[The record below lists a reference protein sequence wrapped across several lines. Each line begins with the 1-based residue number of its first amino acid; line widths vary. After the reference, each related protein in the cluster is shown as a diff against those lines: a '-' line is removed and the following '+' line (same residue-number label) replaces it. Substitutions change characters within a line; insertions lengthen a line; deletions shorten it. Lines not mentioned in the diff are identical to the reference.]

1 MSDNQRRAVCRILF
15 LILCAFPTA
24 SVGYWIF
31 HPQTAVTWEREIQAN
46 LGLTTRID
54 SVETP
59 GPYTVILRG
68 VEFLDVDG
76 EPILETVETRV
87 EFGKQIDRVV
97 IPNKVTGVSDKGIA
111 LFIENVRQNIVRK
124 RSVKKRLLIEF
135 EQDLVIKKQL
145 AVEADRLFART
156 NSYQMNPA
164 VRLGEQ
170 IVLSDLR
177 IEFGKSAAANP
188 DAFAAATFKTGQEV
202 GGVRDGELVELE
214 ISRKDAD
221 GLGFHLDTHG
231 SSIPCWLL
239 KNSFVDLPAT
249 LGADA
254 LFQGE
259 ILSQPQASI
268 SNVSLRGWFERV
280 SLTPSVSQG
289 AVESASIQLV
299 ECEFEGGL
307 LSRWQASLYPN
318 AESVPRPIDGEYLFT
333 YTRNLDIA
341 GAINKAWSDYGAE
354 VEQ

>member
-15 LILCAFPTA
+15 LFLCALPTA

-76 EPILETVETRV
+76 ETILETVETRI
-87 EFGKQIDRVV
+87 EFGQEFDRVV
-97 IPNKVTGVSDKGIA
+97 IPNKVTGVSDRGVA

-124 RSVKKRLLIEF
+124 RSIKKRLLIEF

-156 NSYQMNPA
+156 NSFQLNTGI
-164 VRLGEQ
+164 RLGEQ
-170 IVLSDLR
+170 VVLTDFR
-177 IEFGKSAAANP
+177 VDIGMP
-188 DAFAAATFKTGQEV
+188 VPGRPGAFAVATFKIGDEGQVE
-202 GGVRDGELVELE
+202 RPDSIVELAINRME
-214 ISRKDAD
+214 PD
-221 GLGFHLDTHG
+221 GLGFNLNTNG
-231 SSIPCWLL
+231 TTIPCWLM
-239 KNSFVDLPAT
+239 KNTFVDLPAT
-249 LGADA
+249 LGPDA
-254 LFQGE
+254 LFKGE
-259 ILSQPQASI
+259 IRSQPQASI
-268 SNVSLRGWFERV
+268 SNVSLQGWFEQV
-280 SLTPSVSQG
+280 SLAASTAQT
-289 AVESASIQLV
+289 AVESASVQLV

-307 LSRWQASLYPN
+307 LSRWQANLYPN
-318 AESVPRPIDGEYLFT
+318 SESAPRPIDGEYLFT

-341 GAINKAWSDYGAE
+341 GAINKAWSDYASE
-354 VEQ
+354 VAQ

>member
-68 VEFLDVDG
+68 VEFLNVDG
-76 EPILETVETRV
+76 ESILETVETRI
-87 EFGKQIDRVV
+87 EFGKQFDRVV

-111 LFIENVRQNIVRK
+111 LFIENIRQNIVRK
-124 RSVKKRLLIEF
+124 RSIRKRLLIEF
-135 EQDLVIKKQL
+135 KQDLVIKKQL

-156 NSYQMNPA
+156 NSFQLNPA

-170 IVLSDLR
+170 IVLSDFR
-177 IEFGKSAAANP
+177 VEFGNSDANHSE
-188 DAFAAATFKTGQEV
+188 AFAAATFKIGKESDV
-202 GGVRDGELVELE
+202 NGFVELE
-214 ISRKDAD
+214 INRKDAD
-221 GLGFHLDTHG
+221 GLGFNLNTNG
-231 SSIPCWLL
+231 SAIPCWLL
-239 KNSFVDLPAT
+239 KNTFVDLPAT
-249 LGADA
+249 LGPDA
-254 LFQGE
+254 LFKGE
-259 ILSQPQASI
+259 VLSQPKASI
-268 SNVSLRGWFERV
+268 SNVSLQGWFEQV
-280 SLTPSVSQG
+280 SLAASVSQD
-289 AVESASIQLV
+289 AAESASVQLV

-307 LSRWQASLYPN
+307 LSRWQANLYPN
-318 AESVPRPIDGEYLFT
+318 SESAPRPIDGEYLFT

-341 GAINKAWSDYGAE
+341 GAINKAWSDYAAE

>member
-1 MSDNQRRAVCRILF
+1 MSDNQRRAACRILF

-68 VEFLDVDG
+68 VEFLNVDG
-76 EPILETVETRV
+76 EPILETVEARV
-87 EFGKQIDRVV
+87 EFGKQFDRVV

-124 RSVKKRLLIEF
+124 RSIEKRLLIEF

-156 NSYQMNPA
+156 SSFQLNPS

-170 IVLSDLR
+170 IVLSDFR
-177 IEFGKSAAANP
+177 IEFGKSDTTSP
-188 DAFAAATFKTGQEV
+188 EAFAAATFKIGNEGEV
-202 GGVRDGELVELE
+202 RGNGKFVELE
-214 ISRKDAD
+214 INRKDAD
-221 GLGFHLDTHG
+221 VLGFNLNTNG
-231 SSIPCWLL
+231 LAIPCWLL

-249 LGADA
+249 LGPDA
-254 LFQGE
+254 LFKGE
-259 ILSQPQASI
+259 VLSQPQASI
-268 SNVSLRGWFERV
+268 SNVSLRGWFEQV
-280 SLTPSVSQG
+280 SLAASVSQG
-289 AVESASIQLV
+289 SVESAMVQLV

-307 LSRWQASLYPN
+307 LSRWQANLYPN
-318 AESVPRPIDGEYLFT
+318 SESAPRPIDGEYLFT

-341 GAINKAWSDYGAE
+341 GAINKAWSDYSTDL
-354 VEQ
+354 EQ